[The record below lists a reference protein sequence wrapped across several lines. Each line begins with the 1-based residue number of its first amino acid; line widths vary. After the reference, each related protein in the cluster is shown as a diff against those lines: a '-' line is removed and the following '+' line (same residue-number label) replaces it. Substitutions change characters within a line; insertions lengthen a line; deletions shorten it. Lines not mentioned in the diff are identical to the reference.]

1 VCSGPAPPRRVLTAA
16 LAPQDQLSASQ
27 RPAAPAPAAP
37 ARSVAAGTQVDAA
50 VNKSLFAPAHK
61 PVCLAP
67 AAPAAPGPPRVP
79 PAAPAAARERS
90 EDRGKSAGAGLA
102 AAAASDG
109 ARARAGLVF
118 LGDGSASGAA
128 FVQVTGPASGP
139 EAPGAAHARAR

>member
-1 VCSGPAPPRRVLTAA
+1 MCSGPAPPRRVLTAA

-61 PVCLAP
+61 PVCL
-67 AAPAAPGPPRVP
+67 
-79 PAAPAAARERS
+79 APAAARERS